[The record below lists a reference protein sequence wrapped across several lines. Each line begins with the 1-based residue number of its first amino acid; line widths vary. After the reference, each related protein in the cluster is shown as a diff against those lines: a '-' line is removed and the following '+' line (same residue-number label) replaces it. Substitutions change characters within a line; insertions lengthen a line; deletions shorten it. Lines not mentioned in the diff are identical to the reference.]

1 MYTSNYAGPAADF
14 SAMGSPDLTAE
25 AKSLDNLISNLEVE
39 AFRHASSGST
49 QRSLEATRKSKELRH
64 RRAQV
69 LQALHVNNMA
79 GMFGDFGAAPKAQ
92 AGTRLSPAQK
102 QKLKIEA
109 FTKKNAAE
117 KKIFAIQKNLMAIAR
132 KITVA
137 KASTKDPSVSPA
149 LIKNAYIEMSRGGR
163 DFVAASGALAVIESG
178 NPNNRAPT
186 EAAAVKKLITQHTNF
201 TATLPFPLPK
211 AQKEAFSSGGYTY
224 SSTLKGMGTFA
235 ASAAKKKS
243 ILATSPSCSAV
254 VRKIAARPKRKVA
267 PFQLRS
273 PKKQIAL
280 AKGAR
285 IPPPLVLRAL
295 ARRIAQRHPRPKDMR
310 EELYGDFILEMTK
323 RAAIYAA
330 NEQAK
335 GVDSNTAI
343 ATATEIVVTQDATA
357 VVEEVTTG
365 VTAQAGEQ
373 AASAAVAAASEQ
385 ILQGAA
391 DTGALPSVPAATA
404 TDQAQVEDV
413 ATSAD
418 PTAEDAFEASPDV
431 SAAAVVTDAIIE
443 QASTATPAFTQSE
456 DSPNLSVTNVVVVEG
471 DVVVPFYKRPTV
483 LLLGALALVGGY
495 MLLRNQDKS
504 GEVPGT
510 PTPDAD

>member
-1 MYTSNYAGPAADF
+1 M
-14 SAMGSPDLTAE
+14 
-25 AKSLDNLISNLEVE
+25 
-39 AFRHASSGST
+39 
-49 QRSLEATRKSKELRH
+49 
-64 RRAQV
+64 
-69 LQALHVNNMA
+69 
-79 GMFGDFGAAPKAQ
+79 
-92 AGTRLSPAQK
+92 
-102 QKLKIEA
+102 
-109 FTKKNAAE
+109 
-117 KKIFAIQKNLMAIAR
+117 
-132 KITVA
+132 
-137 KASTKDPSVSPA
+137 
-149 LIKNAYIEMSRGGR
+149 
-163 DFVAASGALAVIESG
+163 
-178 NPNNRAPT
+178 
-186 EAAAVKKLITQHTNF
+186 
-201 TATLPFPLPK
+201 
-211 AQKEAFSSGGYTY
+211 
-224 SSTLKGMGTFA
+224 
-235 ASAAKKKS
+235 
-243 ILATSPSCSAV
+243 
-254 VRKIAARPKRKVA
+254 A

-343 ATATEIVVTQDATA
+343 ATATEIVVTQDAPA